1 MANYDKLK
9 YSGIT
14 GSSTLATSVETTVE
28 ALPSIA
34 QGAAT
39 FTASNDITTGQ
50 VVVMGEDGNV
60 SRITA
65 ESSGA
70 VSTLAIGVGTTNYG
84 FGPYGSISVN
94 PADDTQV
101 LICRSSNVPGHMRV
115 QLATVDN
122 VTNFWY
128 NDGAYVTV
136 MTDSDA
142 YDSRPNIEFIADNVA
157 LMSYR
162 TKPTQGNAFRL
173 VTVSGTN
180 ITLGTEHIINTFQME
195 SKEIM
200 VNPFDNTKFA
210 FTTGSYDS
218 GWYTDIYTGSVDNK
232 IAYFRANSDGTS
244 TTMRLYTYNNGTLTE
259 DTSSVLTGAKQI
271 MASYYDNGVVVAK
284 RWNSSS
290 KYDLLPIDVSSG
302 SIVTGTVL
310 PILDHGNAAV
320 NNAYLK
326 KIGDSYVVA
335 FYGSYGS
342 GTKYNYAA
350 LIMQNGTT
358 LTQDSLHTIGVSSAG
373 SVNVYDMAY
382 YGDTIMYI
390 GNGYGSTCGVGVVK
404 FTMAGASVANFNGGE
419 TIVGL
424 VSDTVLSGAPAT
436 VVLSGGVVE
445 GLSGLIPGRKYY
457 AHADGTMTVT
467 QGDDGIVVGTA
478 LTTTSLKVSI

>member
-1 MANYDKLK
+1 
-9 YSGIT
+9 
-14 GSSTLATSVETTVE
+14 
-28 ALPSIA
+28 
-34 QGAAT
+34 
-39 FTASNDITTGQ
+39 
-50 VVVMGEDGNV
+50 
-60 SRITA
+60 
-65 ESSGA
+65 
-70 VSTLAIGVGTTNYG
+70 
-84 FGPYGSISVN
+84 
-94 PADDTQV
+94 
-101 LICRSSNVPGHMRV
+101 MRV

-218 GWYTDIYTGSVDNK
+218 GWYTDIYTGSVDIANDTVTVTRQVRDSEFSYTSLSWDESIENK